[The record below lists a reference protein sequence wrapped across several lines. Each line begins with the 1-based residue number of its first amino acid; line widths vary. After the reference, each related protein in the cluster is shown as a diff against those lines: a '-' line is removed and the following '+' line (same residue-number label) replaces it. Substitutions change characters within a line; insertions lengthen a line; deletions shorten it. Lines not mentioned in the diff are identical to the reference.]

1 MLGLCVPPTISCTK
15 FSVTYWERRLE
26 SSELGRLEQVDVRTV
41 WTNESTEF
49 TPWLA
54 RQENLDILGKTLGLS
69 LETESVEK
77 EVGSFRADIVCS
89 DINTETTVLI
99 ENQLAKTD
107 HDHLGKLLTYAAGL
121 HAKTVLWVVTQVR
134 DEHRAALDWLNT
146 ITPDDYRFF
155 GVEIELLRIGA
166 SPIAPRFNIV
176 STPNDWSRSVA
187 IVTEDKPTSE
197 TKLMQ
202 LEYWDSFHGV
212 LNNLNGSVSGNRKP
226 QPQQW
231 MNYSIGRSQFSLSAD
246 IHIKRRYVRAQ
257 LYISGEGARD
267 RLVCLEEEKDQI
279 EQELGFELDWGGDQS
294 SDARDQRISRYM
306 LDVDPTDKADWS
318 RQHEWLADNLNA
330 MHRVFVDRV
339 KNL

>member
-41 WTNESTEF
+41 WTNEATEF

-54 RQENLDILGKTLGLS
+54 RQENLDILGETLGLN
-69 LETESVEK
+69 LETESVER

-176 STPNDWSRSVA
+176 STPNAWSRSVA
-187 IVTEDKPTSE
+187 IVTGNKATSE
-197 TKLMQ
+197 TKLKL
-202 LEYWDSFHGV
+202 LEYWDGVHGV
-212 LNNLNGSVSGNRKP
+212 LNELNGSVSGNRKTLP
-226 QPQQW
+226 QHW
-231 MNYSIGRSQFSLSAD
+231 MTYGIGRSGFNLAA
-246 IHIKRRYVRAQ
+246 IARTKRLYISVQ
-257 LYISGEGARD
+257 LYISGEGAND
-267 RLVCLEEEKDQI
+267 RLVRLGEEKDLI
-279 EQELGFELDWGGDQS
+279 ERELGLELEWGRS
-294 SDARDQRISRYM
+294 I
-306 LDVDPTDKADWS
+306 
-318 RQHEWLADNLNA
+318 
-330 MHRVFVDRV
+330 F
-339 KNL
+339 

>member
-15 FSVTYWERRLE
+15 FSVTFWERRLE

-41 WTNESTEF
+41 WTNEATEF

-54 RQENLDILGKTLGLS
+54 RQENLDILGETLGLS

-77 EVGSFRADIVCS
+77 EVGSFRADIVCL
-89 DINTETTVLI
+89 DTNTDTTVLI
-99 ENQLAKTD
+99 ENQLARTD
-107 HDHLGKLLTYAAGL
+107 HDHLGKLLTYASGL

-146 ITPDDYRFF
+146 ITSDDYRFF

-187 IVTEDKPTSE
+187 IMTENKPTSE
-197 TKLMQ
+197 TKLKQ
-202 LEYWDSFHGV
+202 LEYWESFHSV
-212 LNNLNGSVSGNRKP
+212 LNELNGSVFGNGKP
-226 QPQQW
+226 GARHW
-231 MNYSIGRSQFSLSAD
+231 ITYHIGRSGFWLAAV
-246 IHIKRRYVRAQ
+246 IYIKRRWVRVE
-257 LYISGEGARD
+257 LYISGEGAND
-267 RLVCLEEEKDQI
+267 RLNRLEEEKNPI
-279 EQELGFELDWGGDQS
+279 EQELGFELEWGDQS
-294 SDARDQRISRYM
+294 SNARARRISRY
-306 LDVDPTDKADWS
+306 LRDVDPTDKADWS